1 MIVEVERQ
9 ERYWYP
15 DDGGEVWVAGF
26 QLVGA
31 DGRFLGRDELSGRR
45 EGHARRGRVPRPEAL
60 ASELA
65 APGAVSRCCGRS
77 PTTRT
82 TRRRSPWTSHDGT
95 PAGYV
100 PREYT
105 ADVVGW
111 SALVLRERAPLARAS
126 RANGLTMLLTREP
139 AELHVR

>member
-15 DDGGEVWVAGF
+15 DDGGEMWVAGF

-31 DGRFLGRDELSGRR
+31 DGRFLGRDELPDGVKVTHVA
-45 EGHARRGRVPRPEAL
+45 GALHRPEAL

-65 APGAVSRCCGRS
+65 TPGAVLVLRPEPDNPHDPSAIAVDLA
-77 PTTRT
+77 
-82 TRRRSPWTSHDGT
+82 DGT

-111 SALVLRERAPLARAS
+111 SALVLRERRRSPREP
-126 RANGLTMLLTREP
+126 REGLTMLLTREP